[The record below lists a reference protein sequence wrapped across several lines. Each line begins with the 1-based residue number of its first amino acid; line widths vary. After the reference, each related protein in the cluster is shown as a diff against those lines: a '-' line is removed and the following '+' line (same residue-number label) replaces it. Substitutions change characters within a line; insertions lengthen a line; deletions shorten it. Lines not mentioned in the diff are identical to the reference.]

1 MTREERTKRINAIP
15 HEVTRLKK
23 EKAYFE
29 KRGNLGS
36 ANKTQLRI
44 EALQKEFSDL
54 YNSYGKKEV
63 QK

>member
-1 MTREERTKRINAIP
+1 MTDEKRAKRINEIP
-15 HEVTRLKK
+15 HEITKLKK

-54 YNSYGKKEV
+54 YNSLGKKEV
-63 QK
+63 